1 MQKLINM
8 TPLFAHCWYIF
19 CFLSLSE
26 PMRALRGLT
35 AVEIQARQLAL
46 QWEPL
51 GYNLTRCHTYSL
63 SLCYRYSMP
72 TGGSG
77 GNNATVRECL
87 SVDRNT
93 SHFTLRDL
101 PPFRAVHVRLALAN
115 PEGKKESRE
124 VTFQTEEDSEWAV
137 LFYPEGECKMQGFC
151 RNKACNCYL
160 CASATALWKKGCFFF
175 YVWTEIIHCHSNSA
189 LASHLLE
196 FLVFCACSFMLR

>member
-1 MQKLINM
+1 
-8 TPLFAHCWYIF
+8 
-19 CFLSLSE
+19 
-26 PMRALRGLT
+26 MRALRGLT
-35 AVEIQARQLAL
+35 ATEIQPRLLAL

-101 PPFRAVHVRLALAN
+101 PPFHSVHVRLALAN

-137 LFYPEGECKMQGFC
+137 SFY
-151 RNKACNCYL
+151 
-160 CASATALWKKGCFFF
+160 
-175 YVWTEIIHCHSNSA
+175 
-189 LASHLLE
+189 
-196 FLVFCACSFMLR
+196 

>member
-1 MQKLINM
+1 MFSLH
-8 TPLFAHCWYIF
+8 LF
-19 CFLSLSE
+19 LLGVLSE

-35 AVEIQARQLAL
+35 ATEIQPRQLAL

-124 VTFQTEEDSEWAV
+124 VTFQTEEDSECFIS
-137 LFYPEGECKMQGFC
+137 LGCRQRKRMQSFGGNAFS
-151 RNKACNCYL
+151 NCN
-160 CASATALWKKGCFFF
+160 
-175 YVWTEIIHCHSNSA
+175 VI
-189 LASHLLE
+189 
-196 FLVFCACSFMLR
+196 

>member
-1 MQKLINM
+1 
-8 TPLFAHCWYIF
+8 
-19 CFLSLSE
+19 
-26 PMRALRGLT
+26 MRALRGLT
-35 AVEIQARQLAL
+35 ATEIQPRQLVL

-72 TGGSG
+72 TGSSG

-101 PPFRAVHVRLALAN
+101 PPFRTVHVRLALSN

-124 VTFQTEEDSEWAV
+124 ITFQTEEDSEWEFDFTWWS
-137 LFYPEGECKMQGFC
+137 LTNDNHPSSRQGC
-151 RNKACNCYL
+151 L
-160 CASATALWKKGCFFF
+160 CMRLYCHGC
-175 YVWTEIIHCHSNSA
+175 
-189 LASHLLE
+189 LASKLPIFVVLSS
-196 FLVFCACSFMLR
+196 CANNYSAMLHKVQAFSRPVLQK